1 MFQYIENDEDAYNL
15 FIIFQRVMEEEK
27 KRENPR
33 SIHELYEKVEY
44 EYYTTY
50 VMDREV
56 NQIEM
61 DDISYG
67 DEFPCENEG
76 YDGNDGYDN

>member
-1 MFQYIENDEDAYNL
+1 MFQYIQNDEDAYLL
-15 FIIFQRVMEEEK
+15 FLIFQRVMEEEK
-27 KRENPR
+27 RREKK
-33 SIHELYEKVEY
+33 HTLTELYEKVDY

-61 DDISYG
+61 DYISYSDIEYDG
-67 DEFPCENEG
+67 G